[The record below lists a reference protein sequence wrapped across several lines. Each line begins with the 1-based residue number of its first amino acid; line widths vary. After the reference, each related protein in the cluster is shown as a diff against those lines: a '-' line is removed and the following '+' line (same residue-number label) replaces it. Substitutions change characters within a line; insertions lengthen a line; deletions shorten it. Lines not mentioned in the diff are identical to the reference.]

1 WSSAT
6 FVLQAYWGALFA
18 QLFGFSHSVLRA
30 STLLLGAL
38 GVLAFY
44 LLLRDLLDRRRALLG
59 ALLLLA
65 NPLYV
70 HLSYTFL
77 TDIPFLTLALCAL
90 VCYVRALR
98 GARFAAGWLVAG
110 SALAGGAY
118 LVRQLGLALP
128 LAALGGLLLVGL
140 PGGLHERSRWRA
152 ALRPRYLVAVLG
164 PFLPALLIG

>member
-1 WSSAT
+1 MPAATLAGPLRPPTASRRIPLLPSPPAVLIAAMALLLVAVPPAGDFPIADDWLYARMVKSLVELGQLQISPWSSAT

-77 TDIPFLTLALCAL
+77 TDIPFLTLALC
-90 VCYVRALR
+90 
-98 GARFAAGWLVAG
+98 
-110 SALAGGAY
+110 
-118 LVRQLGLALP
+118 
-128 LAALGGLLLVGL
+128 
-140 PGGLHERSRWRA
+140 
-152 ALRPRYLVAVLG
+152 
-164 PFLPALLIG
+164 